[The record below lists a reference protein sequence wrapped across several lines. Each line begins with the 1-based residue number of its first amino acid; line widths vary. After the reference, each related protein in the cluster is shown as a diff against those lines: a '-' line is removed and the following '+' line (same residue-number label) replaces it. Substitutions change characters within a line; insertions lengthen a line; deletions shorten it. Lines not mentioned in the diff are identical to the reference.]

1 MQEFHDFIEFAKES
15 VKYYNDSM
23 GNGRK
28 QTKWTA
34 EEMEEIV
41 IAQVVEFLLVLFI
54 IVYLMSV
61 FFYLMLQGTLLLLA
75 GFDTT
80 ATALANVVFIL
91 AVHPDVQERLHGMIL
106 DVGILPV

>member
-54 IVYLMSV
+54 IVY
-61 FFYLMLQGTLLLLA
+61 
-75 GFDTT
+75 
-80 ATALANVVFIL
+80 
-91 AVHPDVQERLHGMIL
+91 
-106 DVGILPV
+106 